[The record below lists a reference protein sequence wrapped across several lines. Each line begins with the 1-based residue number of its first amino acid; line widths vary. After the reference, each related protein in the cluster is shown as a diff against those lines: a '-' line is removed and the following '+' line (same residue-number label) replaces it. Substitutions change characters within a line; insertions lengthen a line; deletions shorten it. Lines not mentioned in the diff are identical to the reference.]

1 MKRRDFLKRG
11 LAGLTAG
18 IASSGIKCQIP
29 LRDPN
34 VRTDVLHLPY
44 GNYPTRDMYVG
55 VWYNPDFTG
64 ERPLIISS
72 HGFSAS
78 SIDLGSAHNYLANK
92 GYVVLAPDHEDVI
105 NFMSADGLKSYSD
118 SQEFQEVINQFGS
131 VDNYVRTLVFSPY
144 LELQEQEKGII
155 NINLDLIANLFIGEI
170 NKLREIP
177 EYSNYTIRD
186 SVKLILKSVCAD
198 VEDVRVNDLFGEALY
213 DSRVKDISNLLD
225 FSIGDNRM
233 GNNPQGRNAL
243 DEKFKGAVKVDVNK
257 IGGVGYSLG
266 GGTMLELLGAG
277 DICNGKTYYDSRFST
292 KPMVLIAPA
301 SALNHKENFS
311 EIKNNILF
319 FGGDKDFLT
328 KGIARRQPMLGDLV
342 SGSKEVII
350 YENTG
355 HLTFSD
361 TACETALDQIFS
373 SIPGVEEV
381 WGNCDSHEQLVPI
394 RDEYLG
400 LFFDREFSL
409 KGEKQTALIDYALET
424 PFVRYATSDP
434 IIKEEFEAE
443 FPEYAGQI

>member
-11 LAGLTAG
+11 LVGLTAG
-18 IASSGIKCQIP
+18 IATSGIKCPIP
-29 LRDPN
+29 LRDSN
-34 VRTDVLHLPY
+34 VKTDVLHMPY
-44 GNYPTRDMYVG
+44 GNNPTRDMYVG
-55 VWYNPDFTG
+55 IWYNPDFTG

-105 NFMSADGLKSYSD
+105 NFMSADMLKSYSN
-118 SQEFQEVINQFGS
+118 SREFQDVINQFGS

-155 NINLDLIANLFIGEI
+155 NINLDLIANLFIREM
-170 NKLREIP
+170 NQLRTIP
-177 EYSNYTIRD
+177 EYSDYTIRD
-186 SVKLILKSVCAD
+186 GVKLVLKSVCAD
-198 VEDVRVNDLFGEALY
+198 IEDVRVNDIFGEALY

-225 FSIGDNRM
+225 FSTGANVM
-233 GNNPQGRNAL
+233 GNNPQGRNML
-243 DEKFKGAVKVDVNK
+243 DEKFNGAVKIDANK

-277 DICNGKTYYDSRFST
+277 DICNGNTYYDSRFST

-319 FGGDKDFLT
+319 FVGDKDFLT
-328 KGIARRQPMLGDLV
+328 RGIVRRQPLLDEGK
-342 SGSKEVII
+342 GKEVII
-350 YENTG
+350 YRDTG
-355 HLTFSD
+355 HMTFSD
-361 TACETALDQIFS
+361 TVCETALEQILRF
-373 SIPGVEEV
+373 IPRIEAV

-400 LFFDREFSL
+400 MFFEREFGL
-409 KGEKQTALIDYALET
+409 KTEKQTALIDEALQE
-424 PFVRYATSDP
+424 PIVRYATSEP
-434 IIKEEFEAE
+434 IVESEFEAL
-443 FPEYAGQI
+443 FPDLYAEQI